1 MAKTEIN
8 GKTYELRLDLYAMEM
23 IEDAF
28 GDSYGNAM
36 DALRKRSFK
45 TARKM
50 FAILA
55 NSARSFRGYP
65 EDISEDEFKHLGMAD
80 VVKMTEAIMQAQ
92 EESFKKETLD
102 GAADDA
108 THDDVLE
115 EIEAEEA
122 KNGATGN
129 S

>member
-8 GKTYELRLDLYAMEM
+8 GKEYELRMDLYAMEL

-28 GDSYGNAM
+28 GDTYSNAM
-36 DALRKRSFK
+36 EALRKRSFK
-45 TARKM
+45 TARKL
-50 FAILA
+50 FVILA
-55 NSARSFRGYP
+55 NSAKSFRGEV
-65 EDISEDEFKHLGMAD
+65 EDVSEEEFKHLDMTD

-92 EESFKKETLD
+92 EESFRKETID
-102 GAADDA
+102 GAADDSH
-108 THDDVLE
+108 HDDTLE

>member
-1 MAKTEIN
+1 MVKAEIG
-8 GKTYELRLDLYAMEM
+8 GKEYELRMDLYAMEL
-23 IEDAF
+23 IEDAM

-36 DALRKRSFK
+36 EALRKRSFK

-55 NSARSFRGYP
+55 NSAKSFRGEP
-65 EDISEDEFKHLGMAD
+65 EDVSEEEFKHLGLAD
-80 VVKMTEAIMQAQ
+80 VAKMTEAILKAQ
-92 EESFKKETLD
+92 EESFRKETLD
-102 GAADDA
+102 GAADD
-108 THDDVLE
+108 TQHDDVLE